1 MGNLEVVSRLFRA
14 IEQRD
19 GVAAL
24 AAWDDEAVIS
34 EPSFLPYGGQY
45 RGRQGV
51 VRHAERWLE
60 TWDRLQG
67 ENERPLRAVFL
78 DADDHVVA
86 VWRLRA
92 TREDGNVLAARVV
105 GVYRV
110 SDGKIDA
117 AQMFYSDRAAIV
129 SFLRAGDDAR
139 PRVVR
144 EAARV

>member
-1 MGNLEVVSRLFRA
+1 MGNLDVVSRLFRA

-19 GVAAL
+19 GQVAL

-34 EPSFLPYGGQY
+34 EPGFLPYGGEY
-45 RGRQGV
+45 RGREGV
-51 VRHAERWLE
+51 ARHAARWLN

-67 ENERPLRAVFL
+67 PDERPLRAVFL

-92 TREDGNVLAARVV
+92 RREDGTALAARVV

-110 SDGKIDA
+110 ADGKIVA

-139 PRVVR
+139 PRTAR
-144 EAARV
+144 AAAPV